1 MCERQ
6 RVAVYP
12 LEAHQDPAREAL
24 LDIGPPISER
34 SLRSLHHEY
43 VREIKQQ
50 GLWRRAVHHGR
61 AHGHALSLW
70 RPRPESAADDEIN
83 IG

>member
-50 GLWRRAVHHGR
+50 GL
-61 AHGHALSLW
+61 
-70 RPRPESAADDEIN
+70 
-83 IG
+83 